1 MAIADF
7 NAGKF
12 KSSTQ
17 ATRAYGIPPSTF
29 HNRIS
34 SKQPRRIAYQHKQ
47 RLTLT
52 QEDFLTN

>member
-17 ATRAYGIPPSTF
+17 AARAYSVPLLTF
-29 HNRIS
+29 YDCIGG
-34 SKQPRRIAYQHKQ
+34 KQ
-47 RLTLT
+47 L
-52 QEDFLTN
+52 

>member
-17 ATRAYGIPPSTF
+17 AARAYGVPLLTF
-29 HNRIS
+29 HDCIG
-34 SKQPRRIAYQHKQ
+34 SKQ
-47 RLTLT
+47 L
-52 QEDFLTN
+52 